1 MSYMSNLD
9 IVLQNGGGDN
19 RTTFSMRIDGV
30 EKKCSIV
37 ATQDQSSALRVGL
50 IDVYEWNV
58 CDDGSYRPTTQHT
71 IPMHFA
77 SDGVHGKIKTGGHTY
92 ER

>member
-9 IVLQNGGGDN
+9 IVIQNGGGDK
-19 RTTFSMRIDGV
+19 RTFSMRIDGV

-37 ATQDQSSALRVGL
+37 PKGDQSSTLRVGL
-50 IDVYEWNV
+50 IDVHEWNI
-58 CDDGSYRPTTQHT
+58 CHDGSYRPTTQHT

-77 SDGVHGKIKTGGHTY
+77 SDGVRGKIKTGGHTY